1 MGDVHQ
7 RGVFDVAVSVDC
19 HRFGG
24 RLRDFEL
31 RVRDRVLVRGFVLRG
46 DVRVGERGYERVRSI
61 KVQESS
67 RLIVKLHRM
76 YLGSRAPTRIRA
88 SCFVLLFYILFI
100 FPQKKGNLKIDR
112 EARHQHVDKIPRR
125 HAWPDQVRGEDQELR
140 ESGEMEG
147 SLFSSFFLSFFLSL
161 ETPTGELDLVEDPS
175 ASFLLSLSS
184 RKGPT
189 RAFVRSFVR
198 SSVGVVL
205 YPHLSVHR

>member
-19 HRFGG
+19 HSIGG
-24 RLRDFEL
+24 RLRDFKL

-46 DVRVGERGYERVRSI
+46 DVRVGERGHERVRSI

-100 FPQKKGNLKIDR
+100 FPQKKGNSKIDR
-112 EARHQHVDKIPRR
+112 EARHQHVDKILRR
-125 HAWPDQVRGEDQELR
+125 HAWPDKFVEKIRNCANQVRWRVLC
-140 ESGEMEG
+140 
-147 SLFSSFFLSFFLSL
+147 SLLSFFLSFFLSFSL
-161 ETPTGELDLVEDPS
+161 ETPTGELI
-175 ASFLLSLSS
+175 SLKTRRRLFFSLFA
-184 RKGPT
+184 KGSDA
-189 RAFVRSFVR
+189 RVRSFVPSFVR
-198 SSVGVVL
+198 V
-205 YPHLSVHR
+205 